1 MRLHAEYFVVQSAC
15 LTMKLLFR
23 PARLFAAFGI
33 FLLCASQALLA
44 AENPAADGPQEMGMM
59 VMPKGV
65 TAKQVKVAIV
75 AALTNRKWLVKSADD
90 STVVGYLKHRGTE
103 ATLTFRYDENEIEII
118 SDSYEI
124 DSDGK
129 RLERKN
135 PIRWIDY
142 LKQDILHYL
151 TVEVKP
157 AK

>member
-15 LTMKLLFR
+15 FTMKLLFR
-23 PARLFAAFGI
+23 PARLFAVFGI
-33 FLLCASQALLA
+33 FLLCAGQPLLA

-90 STVVGYLKHRGTE
+90 STVVGYLKHRGYD

-118 SDSYEI
+118 SDSFRI

-129 RLERKN
+129 RLERRNPTVWINNLKN
-135 PIRWIDY
+135 
-142 LKQDILHYL
+142 DIPHYL
-151 TVEVKP
+151 TVEMKP